1 MLLDQCDMIPRY
13 LFCLTPVFRDQ
24 FVLHEDGY
32 GNHVG
37 RLKEMIIRGGEN
49 LFPKE
54 IEYFLESHP
63 SISQVQVIIH
73 TYFCFCLCLC
83 NINARLGRI
92 VIDLLIIRA
101 MCAI

>member
-1 MLLDQCDMIPRY
+1 MQLSMILY
-13 LFCLTPVFRDQ
+13 QDVYDIVDGFIYRDQ
-24 FVLHEDGY
+24 FVLYEDGY

-63 SISQVQVIIH
+63 SISQVQVIKYNKH
-73 TYFCFCLCLC
+73 TTIVL
-83 NINARLGRI
+83 RI
-92 VIDLLIIRA
+92 
-101 MCAI
+101 

>member
-1 MLLDQCDMIPRY
+1 LYFVISSILYEVR
-13 LFCLTPVFRDQ
+13 CLYCFTVIFRDQ
-24 FVLHEDGY
+24 FVLYEDGY

-63 SISQVQVIIH
+63 LITQIQVIIH
-73 TYFCFCLCLC
+73 SLSILYLSIQ
-83 NINARLGRI
+83 NI
-92 VIDLLIIRA
+92 
-101 MCAI
+101 

>member
-1 MLLDQCDMIPRY
+1 MAL
-13 LFCLTPVFRDQ
+13 FRDQ
-24 FVLHEDGY
+24 FVLYEDGY

-63 SISQVQVIIH
+63 AISQVQVIIH
-73 TYFCFCLCLC
+73 AHSTIFKY
-83 NINARLGRI
+83 
-92 VIDLLIIRA
+92 IIY
-101 MCAI
+101 M

>member
-1 MLLDQCDMIPRY
+1 MILLR
-13 LFCLTPVFRDQ
+13 CLNYCFTAVFRDQ
-24 FVLHEDGY
+24 FVLYEDGY
-32 GNHVG
+32 GSHVG

-73 TYFCFCLCLC
+73 ACIL
-83 NINARLGRI
+83 RL
-92 VIDLLIIRA
+92 LSII
-101 MCAI
+101 

>member
-1 MLLDQCDMIPRY
+1 MKYDVASLYCYMI
-13 LFCLTPVFRDQ
+13 VFRDQ
-24 FVLHEDGY
+24 FVLYEDGY

-63 SISQVQVIIH
+63 MISQVQVII
-73 TYFCFCLCLC
+73 YILR
-83 NINARLGRI
+83 INTLFVCH
-92 VIDLLIIRA
+92 VINTK
-101 MCAI
+101 

>member
-1 MLLDQCDMIPRY
+1 MIPRY
-13 LFCLTPVFRDQ
+13 LYCFTVVFRDQ
-24 FVLHEDGY
+24 FVLYEDGY

-73 TYFCFCLCLC
+73 TYFCFCFCLC
-83 NINARLGRI
+83 NINLMYTYMFIFNVGRI
-92 VIDLLIIRA
+92 VIYMLIIRA
-101 MCAI
+101 MC

>member
-1 MLLDQCDMIPRY
+1 MCWLVVSSACCDNAMFMY
-13 LFCLTPVFRDQ
+13 CFTAVFRDQ
-24 FVLHEDGY
+24 FVLYEDGY

-63 SISQVQVIIH
+63 SISQVQVIIYMH
-73 TYFCFCLCLC
+73 IL
-83 NINARLGRI
+83 RLLSI
-92 VIDLLIIRA
+92 
-101 MCAI
+101 

>member
-1 MLLDQCDMIPRY
+1 LY
-13 LFCLTPVFRDQ
+13 
-24 FVLHEDGY
+24 EDGY

-63 SISQVQVIIH
+63 SISQVQVNITSY
-73 TYFCFCLCLC
+73 TYILWLTTM
-83 NINARLGRI
+83 NILHRFPNFYERDPNILN
-92 VIDLLIIRA
+92 
-101 MCAI
+101 